1 MKLLRFLFPIRPK
14 EKLLPDP
21 AMKYLI
27 AGLGNFDIEYQN
39 TRHNIGFDVV
49 DYLAKEKEVIFSS
62 KRYAD
67 MAEFKLK
74 GKTFILLKPTTYMN
88 LSGKAI
94 KYWLDKENLPY
105 ENLLVI
111 TDDLNLALG
120 KIRIRKNGS
129 DGGHNGLKSI
139 QELLNSNLYPRMR
152 IGIGNEFGKG
162 RQVDFVL
169 GTWTGDEKKIMEETV
184 KKASEAVIS
193 FVLEGV
199 DRAMNKYN
207 T

>member
-1 MKLLRFLFPIRPK
+1 
-14 EKLLPDP
+14 
-21 AMKYLI
+21 
-27 AGLGNFDIEYQN
+27 
-39 TRHNIGFDVV
+39 
-49 DYLAKEKEVIFSS
+49 
-62 KRYAD
+62 
-67 MAEFKLK
+67 
-74 GKTFILLKPTTYMN
+74 MN

-139 QELLNSNLYPRMR
+139 QELLNSNLYPRIR

-169 GTWTGDEKKIMEETV
+169 GTWTGDEKKVMEETV

-199 DRAMNKYN
+199 DRAMNKFN

>member
-1 MKLLRFLFPIRPK
+1 MKLLRFLFSKKSK
-14 EKLLPDP
+14 ENPELDTT
-21 AMKYLI
+21 MKYLI

-49 DYLAKEKEVIFSS
+49 DALAKDKEVVFTS

-67 MAEFKLK
+67 IAEFKLK
-74 GKTFILLKPTTYMN
+74 GKTFMLIKPTTYMN

-105 ENLLVI
+105 ENLLVV

-152 IGIGNEFGKG
+152 IGIGNDFSKG

-169 GTWTGDEKKIMEETV
+169 GTWTAEEKKIMEETV
-184 KKASEAVIS
+184 KKAGEAVIS

-199 DRAMNKYN
+199 DRAMNKFN

>member
-1 MKLLRFLFPIRPK
+1 MKLLRFL
-14 EKLLPDP
+14 LPSRKQETTETEP
-21 AMKYLI
+21 TMKYLI
-27 AGLGNFDIEYQN
+27 AGLGNFDIEYEN

-49 DYLAKEKEVIFSS
+49 DHLAKEKKIVFTS

-67 MAEFKLK
+67 LAEFRVK
-74 GKTFILLKPTTYMN
+74 GKTCILIKPTTYMN
-88 LSGKAI
+88 LSGKAV

-111 TDDLNLALG
+111 ADDLNLPLG

-152 IGIGNEFGKG
+152 LGIGNEFGKG

-169 GTWTGDEKKIMEETV
+169 GTWEKEEKKVVEETV
-184 KKASEAVIS
+184 KKAADAVIS
-193 FVLEGV
+193 FMLEGV
-199 DRAMNKYN
+199 DVAMNKFN
-207 T
+207 

>member
-1 MKLLRFLFPIRPK
+1 MKLLRFLFPNHSK
-14 EKLLPDP
+14 EKLQVDTT
-21 AMKYLI
+21 MKYLI
-27 AGLGNFDIEYQN
+27 AGLGNFDIAYQN

-49 DYLAKEKEVIFSS
+49 DYLAKEKEIVFSS

-67 MAEFKLK
+67 IAEFKLK
-74 GKTFILLKPTTYMN
+74 GKTFLLIKPTTYMN
-88 LSGKAI
+88 LSGKAV

-139 QELLNSNLYPRMR
+139 QELLNSNLYPRLR

-169 GTWTGDEKKIMEETV
+169 GTWSPEEKKVMEETV
-184 KKASEAVIS
+184 KKAADAVIS

-199 DRAMNKYN
+199 DRAMNKFN
-207 T
+207 S

>member
-1 MKLLRFLFPIRPK
+1 MKLLRFLFPQHSK
-14 EKLLPDP
+14 ENLQVDTT
-21 AMKYLI
+21 MKYLI
-27 AGLGNFDIEYQN
+27 AGLGNFDIAYQN

-49 DYLAKEKEVIFSS
+49 DYLAKEKEIVFTS

-67 MAEFKLK
+67 IAEFKLK
-74 GKTFILLKPTTYMN
+74 GKTFILIKPTTYMN
-88 LSGKAI
+88 LSGKAV

-139 QELLNSNLYPRMR
+139 QELLNSNLYPRLR

-169 GTWTGDEKKIMEETV
+169 GTWSPEEKKVMEDTV
-184 KKASEAVIS
+184 KKAADAVIS
-193 FVLEGV
+193 FALEGI
-199 DRAMNKYN
+199 DRAMNKFN
-207 T
+207 S